1 MIFWLNEEIKNIQKK
16 DPAAGSYFEVLFC
29 YPGLHVLI
37 FHKFAH
43 FLYKLK
49 VPIIPRLIS
58 HLSRF
63 LTGIEIH
70 PGAKFG
76 RRILID
82 HGGGVVIGETTET
95 GNDVVIYQ
103 GVTLGGT
110 STKKVKRHP
119 TLGNSIVVGCGAKI
133 LGNIK
138 IGDNCQ
144 IGANSVVIKDVPQ
157 NSTVIGIPARIV
169 VHEGRKVHERDPLN
183 HNLLPDPEADVIRIL
198 VNKLKELEEAVKVLS
213 KETNSK
219 EVEKILDKYPLPAF
233 LEKSENGIKSDT
245 SQNIDDYMHGLG
257 I

>member
-1 MIFWLNEEIKNIQKK
+1 MLFWLNEEIKNIQKK
-16 DPAAGSYFEVLFC
+16 DPAAGSFFEVLFC
-29 YPGLHVLI
+29 YPGLHALI
-37 FHKFAH
+37 FHKLAH
-43 FLYKLK
+43 FLYKIK
-49 VPIIPRLIS
+49 IPVIPRFIS
-58 HLSRF
+58 HISRF

-76 RRILID
+76 KRILID
-82 HGGGVVIGETTET
+82 HGGAVVIGETAEI
-95 GNDVVIYQ
+95 GDDVVIYQ

-119 TLGNSIVVGCGAKI
+119 TLGSNIVVGCGAKI

-144 IGANSVVIKDVPQ
+144 IGANSVVIKDIPS
-157 NSTVIGIPARIV
+157 NSTVVGIPARIV
-169 VHEGRKVHERDPLN
+169 LHEGKKVHERDPLN

-198 VNKLKELEEAVKVLS
+198 VNKLKELEEAVKILS

-219 EVEKILDKYPLPAF
+219 EVEKVLDKYQLPEF
-233 LEKSENGIKSDT
+233 LSRSDDGARIDT
-245 SQNIDDYMHGLG
+245 PQNIDEYMHGLG